1 MLKPGEKSVLV
12 LQSSPKS
19 RRLTARAIAATG
31 ASCAAPPTGE
41 QSTQALLST
50 ALDVL
55 VVDWENAPLAQQAVK
70 LNPRIEVVLLTDRP
84 AFERYA
90 EDIMDLPMSSM
101 IVSSFVAVPDANDP
115 VATRELVTTVAKLF
129 TGDIFGLEK
138 YMGWGAAIREQE
150 IRASSEAEGI
160 VQSACEDAARAG
172 MPERELSSLGLL
184 VDELCTNAVWDAPVD
199 AGGQPRYADKSRAQ
213 PVTLAANEHVTVRYG
228 SDGNLFGVSVADNFG
243 RLDQDLAVRYIRKCF
258 RRNDQQVSKNTGGA
272 GLGLYMAFNSVSSFV
287 INVDPGVRTEVIG
300 LIRLGRP
307 PKPAAGENPGTS
319 RSLCYF
325 RTKRPKKGE

>member
-19 RRLTARAIAATG
+19 RRLTARAVAATG
-31 ASCAAPPTGE
+31 AHCVAPATAEESAAGLASP
-41 QSTQALLST
+41 L
-50 ALDVL
+50 LDVV
-55 VVDWENAPLAQQAVK
+55 VVDWENAALAQQAVQR
-70 LNPRIEVVLLTDRP
+70 NPRVEVVLLTDRP

-90 EDIMDLPMSSM
+90 EDIMGMPMSSM

-138 YMGWGAAIREQE
+138 YMGWGAAIRERP
-150 IRASSEAEGI
+150 ISASPQTEAV

-172 MPERELSSLGLL
+172 IPEREISSLGLL
-184 VDELCTNAVWDAPVD
+184 VDELCTNAVWDAPID
-199 AGGQPRYADKSRAQ
+199 AEGRPRYADKSRAQ
-213 PVTLAANEHVTVRYG
+213 PVTLDPREHVTVRYG

-243 RLDQDLAVRYIRKCF
+243 RLEHELAVRYIRKCF
-258 RRNDQQVSKNTGGA
+258 RRNDQQVSQSSGGA

-307 PKPAAGENPGTS
+307 PKPAAGDGLGTS

>member
-19 RRLTARAIAATG
+19 RRLTARAVAATG
-31 ASCAAPPTGE
+31 AHCVAPPTGE
-41 QSTQALLST
+41 ESTQALASGP
-50 ALDVL
+50 LDVL
-55 VVDWENAPLAQQAVK
+55 VVDWENAALAQQAVK
-70 LNPRIEVVLLTDRP
+70 LNPRLEVVLLTDRP

-150 IRASSEAEGI
+150 IRESQQAEGI
-160 VQSACEDAARAG
+160 VQSACEDAARSG

-199 AGGQPRYADKSRAQ
+199 AEGQPRYADKSRAQ
-213 PVTLAANEHVTVRYG
+213 PVALAPNEYVTVRYG
-228 SDGNLFGVSVADNFG
+228 SDGNLFGVSVSDNFG

-258 RRNDQQVSKNTGGA
+258 RHNDQQVSKSAGGA

-307 PKPAAGENPGTS
+307 PKPPTGDSLGAS